1 MKKSQKMERKM
12 ARVNNNFMESKISK
26 YDKIIRNKN
35 KIGCERLYRDK
46 RI

>member
-1 MKKSQKMERKM
+1 M
-12 ARVNNNFMESKISK
+12 AQVNNNFMESKISI

-35 KIGCERLYRDK
+35 KIACERLYRDK